1 MMDRTTFVR
10 VQWELFPLSHINI
23 TIRNEPYGTP
33 GITIC
38 QSISDWIWID
48 ERTWPHLTA
57 IARKK
62 LDLICY
68 PICQTFPTIATLLAS
83 LMAAVNAA
91 NNIERDIVGT
101 DGHIDCTA

>member
-1 MMDRTTFVR
+1 MPTANPLVR
-10 VQWELFPLSHINI
+10 KIE
-23 TIRNEPYGTP
+23 
-33 GITIC
+33 
-38 QSISDWIWID
+38 
-48 ERTWPHLTA
+48 PHLTT

-91 NNIERDIVGT
+91 AANIERDIIRT